1 MAKLTGAD
9 NRCSW
14 VFASPVLGAG
24 LASAICCSKRV
35 MIDDASNEPT
45 DIDGTKESSRADI
58 QKSARRQMC
67 DLGAA

>member
-1 MAKLTGAD
+1 
-9 NRCSW
+9 
-14 VFASPVLGAG
+14 
-24 LASAICCSKRV
+24 

-58 QKSARRQMC
+58 RKSARRQMR